1 MAIKYKRKFFILQEL
16 DSPVHILNMSII
28 DNVSSITLLPIESLF
43 REMSKAPICE
53 IKANEKKLIVE
64 KSLCITYEQLLSTLI
79 IVIWSERKSIF
90 FKVSSYI
97 DMKEIDVVFP
107 LRSTKHSFIDLKIT
121 CREYRLIKN
130 NRNQKLTSIMENLR
144 WQLVFMKTF
153 LPSLVFHSAF

>member
-1 MAIKYKRKFFILQEL
+1 
-16 DSPVHILNMSII
+16 MSII
-28 DNVSSITLLPIESLF
+28 DNVSSITLLPIQCLF

-53 IKANEKKLIVE
+53 IKTNEKKLIVE

-97 DMKEIDVVFP
+97 DMKEIDAVFP
-107 LRSTKHSFIDLKIT
+107 LRSTKHSCIDLKIT

-130 NRNQKLTSIMENLR
+130 KRNQKLTSIMENLR
-144 WQLVFMKTF
+144 WQLVFMKTL